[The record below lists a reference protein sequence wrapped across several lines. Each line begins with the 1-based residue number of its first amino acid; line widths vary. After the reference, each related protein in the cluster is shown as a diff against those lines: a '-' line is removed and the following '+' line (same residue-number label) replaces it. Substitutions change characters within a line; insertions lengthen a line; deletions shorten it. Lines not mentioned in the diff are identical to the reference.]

1 MKMYCLDSDAVIAHF
16 RGDNSIK
23 ERLDSI
29 SAEELFVTPITLC
42 ELYRGVFLSG
52 NLEKDKLL
60 VQRLLERVN
69 VLNFDLPACEIFGKA
84 YKSLKQS
91 GKLTQDS
98 DLMIASICI
107 SNNATLITRNKK
119 HFENIKGLKIEEW

>member
-1 MKMYCLDSDAVIAHF
+1 MYCLDSDVVIAHF

-23 ERLDSI
+23 ECLDPI
-29 SAEELFVTPITLC
+29 SSEELFVTPITLC

-60 VQRLLERVN
+60 VERLLERVN

-91 GKLTQDS
+91 GKLTQES

-107 SNNATLITRNKK
+107 SNNAILITRNKR
-119 HFENIKGLKIEEW
+119 HFENIQGLKIEEW